1 MKHPYHI
8 EMKYLRTIILSLLLT
23 VSLPAVSIDLDSL
36 TERIDQ
42 IIYEELPEGTDIAL
56 MVYDLTNDTTLYA
69 YREKIMCRP
78 ASVQKVITSV
88 TALSSLGSD
97 YKFKTTLK
105 TQGTIGKDSV
115 LKGNLYLVGGLD
127 PALNEHELRSM
138 VGDLKKAGI
147 NRIDG
152 TLYADVS
159 IMDTMYWATGWCW
172 DDAPASFQ
180 PYISPLMVHQ
190 GFVGVEVKPTSK
202 GKAPQVNIYP
212 ANTHIK
218 VVNKSLTLCDTLGPL
233 TITRDW
239 MHNDNTIIVE
249 GNCRRRQS
257 TDLSVVGSA
266 DFTFALLRQYLD
278 EAGISYGKYDW
289 GRCPVMGREL
299 SVVSHDLPSIVKEAL
314 KESNNLYAEAM
325 FLQTGRLQYPREINF
340 KDAAKYLQNF
350 VSRKFGMF
358 SASFNIVDGSGL
370 SMYDMCSPQFMVD
383 MLSLIYKDQDLFK
396 IMYKSLPISG
406 VDGTLKTRL
415 ANKTTLNKV
424 HAKTGSV
431 TGSCTLAGYIHTADG
446 RDLAFCIM
454 NEGAIKM
461 PPSRSVQDKICTV
474 LCEIGL
480 K

>member
-1 MKHPYHI
+1 MKHI
-8 EMKYLRTIILSLLLT
+8 RTIIICLLLS

-42 IIYEELPEGTDIAL
+42 IIYEDLPEGTDIAL
-56 MVYDLTNDTTLYA
+56 MVYDLNNDTTVYA

-88 TALSSLGSD
+88 TALSSLGAD
-97 YKFKTTLK
+97 YKFKTALR
-105 TQGTIGKDSV
+105 TQGNIGKDSV
-115 LKGNLYLVGGLD
+115 LNGNLYLVGGLD
-127 PALNEHELRSM
+127 PALNERELRSM
-138 VGDLKKAGI
+138 VNDLIKAGV
-147 NRIDG
+147 NRING

-159 IMDTMYWATGWCW
+159 IMDTTYWATGWCW

-180 PYISPLMVHQ
+180 PYVSPLMVHQ
-190 GFVGVEVKPTSK
+190 GFVGIEVKPTTK
-202 GKAPQVNIYP
+202 GKAPIVNIYP
-212 ANTHIK
+212 DNSYIK
-218 VVNKSLTLCDTLGPL
+218 VVNTSLTQCDSLGPL

-239 MHNDNTIIVE
+239 MNNDNTILVS

-266 DFTFALLRQYLD
+266 DFTFALFRQYLD
-278 EAGISYGKYDW
+278 EAGIKYGKYSW
-289 GRCPVMGREL
+289 GHCPVMARDI
-299 SVVSHDLPSIVKEAL
+299 SVVTHGLPDIIKEAL
-314 KESNNLYAEAM
+314 KESNNLFAEAM
-325 FLQTGRLQYPREINF
+325 FLQTGRIQYPKGIRF
-340 KDAAKYLQNF
+340 QDAAKYLQNF

-383 MLSLIYKDQDLFK
+383 MLSLIYRDKDLYQ

-415 ANKTTLNKV
+415 SSKSTLNKV

-461 PPSRSVQDKICTV
+461 APSRNVQDKICSV
-474 LCEIGL
+474 LCELGR
-480 K
+480 